1 MFENA
6 TKVVGRV
13 SMNNKKVNTY
23 LQNIQLLLKA
33 SPYKS
38 PCATALGIRDTHR
51 KETKEQR

>member
-6 TKVVGRV
+6 TKVVGGV
-13 SMNNKKVNTY
+13 SMNKKVNTY